1 VCANTEALARDCKAS
16 KLIRVRHSRFVNAN
30 VQSMRDVMNF
40 ANQEFE
46 ATAEQ
51 YRYLASR
58 SINSDDLDKYI
69 KIVLGADTKKSDDE
83 LPTRTK
89 NIVATVTQLFETG
102 KGADIA
108 GVRGTYWGAY
118 NALTEYLNYSKGRNE
133 NNRMDSLWFGQNKTM
148 SQKALD
154 TALELTA

>member
-1 VCANTEALARDCKAS
+1 
-16 KLIRVRHSRFVNAN
+16 
-30 VQSMRDVMNF
+30 M
-40 ANQEFE
+40 
-46 ATAEQ
+46 
-51 YRYLASR
+51 
-58 SINSDDLDKYI
+58 
-69 KIVLGADTKKSDDE
+69 
-83 LPTRTK
+83 PTRTK

-102 KGADIA
+102 KGSDIA

-154 TALELTA
+154 TALELTALWFSLVSPCIGLGRCGAFFMD